1 MSVFSTTNKTGFST
15 SLEHIA
21 YSSADAT
28 TSDIVIS
35 PYSIVVHALAHRTY
49 LGEAGGCLSHSMG
62 REVFELEGEQDR
74 K

>member
-35 PYSIVVHALAHRTY
+35 PYSIVVHDLQHQNSR
-49 LGEAGGCLSHSMG
+49 
-62 REVFELEGEQDR
+62 VFSSNIGIQFMSFWH
-74 K
+74 